1 MAHYNFNVLGIDVS
15 FKAEADPKRIEQAR
29 VLLEERYDKL
39 QQHGKALTKEK
50 LLTFLAL
57 ALADDMILA
66 REELEKSEKRL
77 QSILDTMETA
87 KLPECAEG
95 AKQNSLLP

>member
-1 MAHYNFNVLGIDVS
+1 MAHYNFNVLGQDVS

-39 QQHGKALTKEK
+39 RQHGKQLSKEK

-57 ALADDMILA
+57 ALADDMLQA
-66 REELEKSEKRL
+66 REEIEKSERKV
-77 QSILDTMETA
+77 QSILDSLNTA
-87 KLPECAEG
+87 G
-95 AKQNSLLP
+95 SLSEL